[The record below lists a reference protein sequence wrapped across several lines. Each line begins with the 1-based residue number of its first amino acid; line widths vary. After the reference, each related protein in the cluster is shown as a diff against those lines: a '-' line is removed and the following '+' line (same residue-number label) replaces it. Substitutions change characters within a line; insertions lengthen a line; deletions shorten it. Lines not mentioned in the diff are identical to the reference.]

1 MCGVYEWFRVPPTAA
16 SLALQPWVPW
26 EVCWQ
31 VAEGQQDVSHLS
43 GRCLRGPERLRVTT
57 WGSQILLIVCQNT
70 SAHSVLIHMYL
81 LTHTHTTSLSFS
93 AALPACLLCFHLY
106 VPSPLNLIWFSSV
119 FSFYFGLSFS
129 HECRPSHILVNY
141 TLPDNY
147 SVVVCVC
154 VRVHMHAAPLFKR
167 CLVSPVMPHC
177 GTWLCVFFKGGCVC
191 VCVCQIFRHPGACL
205 SFWCVSDKSEQHWRV
220 FFSLRSDWLYFLYVY
235 ALSVCMHTMC
245 GCML

>member
-191 VCVCQIFRHPGACL
+191 VCVCVRFLDILEHA
-205 SFWCVSDKSEQHWRV
+205 WVSDVYQTRV
-220 FFSLRSDWLYFLYVY
+220 NNTGEFFSLRSDWLYFLYVY